1 MPDIYSI
8 HATHKLLWI
17 QHLIDETNR
26 KWKTLTKALLG
37 ISSEF
42 LYFKLPEKIFIYSV
56 QKPNIISSY
65 KT

>member
-17 QHLIDETNR
+17 KYLIDETNR
-26 KWKTLTKALLG
+26 KYKTLTKALLG

-42 LYFKLPEKIFIYSV
+42 LYFTFPRA
-56 QKPNIISSY
+56 PN
-65 KT
+65 KK